1 MNVKKDSV
9 FALKGLS
16 GDVLSTW
23 KRETET
29 LPTPASATN
38 VVLLCW
44 LRIPP
49 WSNNQHANFEQRGL
63 DMLKRERR
71 RLFYSPKHPIW
82 EQL

>member
-1 MNVKKDSV
+1 MYVSMNVKKDSV

-23 KRETET
+23 KGETET
-29 LPTPASATN
+29 LPNPASATN

-49 WSNNQHANFEQRGL
+49 WSNN
-63 DMLKRERR
+63 
-71 RLFYSPKHPIW
+71 
-82 EQL
+82 